1 MVPDPE
7 FSMNAGTKAAS
18 AHVEKCFE
26 RIDRPPPEVNQNGAL
41 SELLLRS
48 GHYSDVRND
57 VQAYKKDL
65 VSWPAIGSKP
75 KPILAGLSSSDRD
88 ILTNWDKTMLRSE
101 FERERVLERKTS
113 LTLMTTENVTL
124 HQNLTVTLYCLVP
137 QKCTGILS
145 SVYMLEE

>member
-1 MVPDPE
+1 MVPDPK
-7 FSMNAGTKAAS
+7 SSVNAGTKAAS

-75 KPILAGLSSSDRD
+75 RPILAGLSSSDRD

-101 FERERVLERKTS
+101 FEREYLNAK
-113 LTLMTTENVTL
+113 L
-124 HQNLTVTLYCLVP
+124 H
-137 QKCTGILS
+137 
-145 SVYMLEE
+145 